1 MNIQGHEDLPPLCV
15 CCIEYEY
22 ECLCELQRACELE
35 SLPCNVVSLPFYSLR
50 EAHTRM
56 LSPDMWAQ
64 EHNGKNTLC
73 E

>member
-1 MNIQGHEDLPPLCV
+1 V
-15 CCIEYEY
+15 Y
-22 ECLCELQRACELE
+22 
-35 SLPCNVVSLPFYSLR
+35 LPFYSLR

-56 LSPDMWAQ
+56 LSPKMWAQ

>member
-1 MNIQGHEDLPPLCV
+1 L
-15 CCIEYEY
+15 
-22 ECLCELQRACELE
+22 RAY
-35 SLPCNVVSLPFYSLR
+35 SCNVVCLPFYSLR